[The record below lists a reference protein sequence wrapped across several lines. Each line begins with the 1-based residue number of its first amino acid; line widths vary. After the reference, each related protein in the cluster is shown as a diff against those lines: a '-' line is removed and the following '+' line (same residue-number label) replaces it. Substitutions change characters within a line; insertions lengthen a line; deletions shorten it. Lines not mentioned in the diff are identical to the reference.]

1 MHDICKRTVDLALAT
16 AALTATWPLLLLVAL
31 LIRLDSPGP
40 ALFRQ
45 RRLGLHGRPF
55 VCFKFRTM
63 HIEADDRPHRE
74 AIHRAANGVKTERS
88 NGQHAFKPP
97 EDPRVTRAG
106 RVLRAWGLDELP
118 QLINVLRD
126 EMSLVGPRPAI
137 EYELAHYKDWYH
149 RRFAVRPGITG
160 PWQVRRRD
168 ARDFDDMMRMDV
180 EYASTPSIWEDLKL
194 MAMTIPTIVRE
205 RGVF

>member
-1 MHDICKRTVDLALAT
+1 MHDFGKRTVDLTLAT

-74 AIHRAANGVKTERS
+74 AIHRAANGVKTKRS

-97 EDPRVTRAG
+97 EDPRVTHAG

-118 QLINVLRD
+118 QLINVLRG